1 MAAPSPSSGDR
12 APTRETASTQRLTI
26 APYSSFSG
34 LSSGK
39 PVISGLFSLG
49 GHLWDILFFP
59 GGYYSGSPYAAVF
72 LRLVSSDHREQVRVL
87 VDFTL
92 VDRRGGMT
100 GGGEDDGSYTRC
112 GYHVFGPGPATVG
125 RGCFGFPEFILQHDL
140 AASGVL
146 LRGDRLVV
154 ECAVL
159 LAADA
164 DEVLRRGPRPLDDE
178 LRRGLRRMLED
189 GTGADVTFVVRGERF
204 RAHRCVL
211 AARSPVLL
219 AELHGPAARAMGG
232 TQDTDDAT
240 TTITIDDMEPDA
252 FAAML
257 RFAYDDTLPEL
268 PGNSERD
275 ATGVH
280 MAQHLLAA
288 ADLYRMDALSQ
299 ACQDRLARCVTP
311 ATAADTYAL
320 ADRLGLRLLKAAVV
334 RDVAATGARGIEAVK
349 NSEGF
354 RRLAAADAATAEEM
368 VRKVMAA
375 ASAHVKREE
384 VSTVSSMEMIL
395 GSLGVAV
402 FAGIALAALNFGPFR
417 PIK

>member
-92 VDRRGGMT
+92 VYRRGGMT

-189 GTGADVTFVVRGERF
+189 GTGADVTFVVRGSVP
-204 RAHRCVL
+204 RAPLR
-211 AARSPVLL
+211 AR
-219 AELHGPAARAMGG
+219 R
-232 TQDTDDAT
+232 
-240 TTITIDDMEPDA
+240 A
-252 FAAML
+252 FA
-257 RFAYDDTLPEL
+257 R
-268 PGNSERD
+268 
-275 ATGVH
+275 
-280 MAQHLLAA
+280 
-288 ADLYRMDALSQ
+288 
-299 ACQDRLARCVTP
+299 
-311 ATAADTYAL
+311 
-320 ADRLGLRLLKAAVV
+320 
-334 RDVAATGARGIEAVK
+334 VAGGAPRAGGARHG
-349 NSEGF
+349 GDTGH
-354 RRLAAADAATAEEM
+354 RRCHHHHHH
-368 VRKVMAA
+368 R
-375 ASAHVKREE
+375 
-384 VSTVSSMEMIL
+384 
-395 GSLGVAV
+395 
-402 FAGIALAALNFGPFR
+402 
-417 PIK
+417 

>member
-12 APTRETASTQRLTI
+12 APIRETASTQRLTI
-26 APYSSFSG
+26 APYSSYSD

-39 PVISGLFSLG
+39 PVTSGLFSLG
-49 GHLWDILFFP
+49 GHRWDILFFP
-59 GGYYSGSPYAAVF
+59 GGYYRDSPYAAIF
-72 LRLVSSDHREQVRVL
+72 LRLVSNLHDEQVRLL

-112 GYHVFGPGPATVG
+112 GYHVFGPGLSGVG
-125 RGCFGFPEFILQHDL
+125 RCCFGFPEFILQHDL

-146 LRGDRLVV
+146 LSGDRLVV
-154 ECAVL
+154 ECAVR
-159 LAADA
+159 LAVDA
-164 DEVLRRGPRPLDDE
+164 DELLRRGPRPLDDE

-219 AELHGPAARAMGG
+219 AELYGPAARAMGG
-232 TQDTDDAT
+232 TRRRDADADEAT
-240 TTITIDDMEPDA
+240 TTITIEDMEPEA

-268 PGNSERD
+268 PGNNNRD
-275 ATGVH
+275 AAGVH

-288 ADLYRMDALSQ
+288 ADVYGMDALSQ
-299 ACQDRLARCVTP
+299 ACQNRLAGCVTL

-320 ADRLGLRLLKAAVV
+320 ADKLGLRLLKAAVV
-334 RDVAATGARGIEAVK
+334 RDVAAASTSARGIEAVK
-349 NSEGF
+349 KSEGF
-354 RRLAAADAATAEEM
+354 RRLAAADAATADEM
-368 VRKVMAA
+368 VRKVVA
-375 ASAHVKREE
+375 ASARVKRAE
-384 VSTVSSMEMIL
+384 VST
-395 GSLGVAV
+395 
-402 FAGIALAALNFGPFR
+402 NHQN
-417 PIK
+417 